1 MSGQRV
7 PSDAEWQRLT
17 VAFGLFFA
25 ATVIV
30 AGLFIAASPLPPVL
44 ELILMSIPVGVTGW
58 IWFGIVLQRDADRL
72 NDLRS
77 FAARRR
83 RRRGRRGPR

>member
-1 MSGQRV
+1 MSGPRV
-7 PSDAEWQRLT
+7 PSEAEWQRLT

-25 ATVIV
+25 ASVVV
-30 AGLFIAASPLPPVL
+30 AVVFIAASPFPPVVGV
-44 ELILMSIPVGVTGW
+44 ILMGPPVGVTGW
-58 IWFGIVLQRDADRL
+58 IWVGIILQRDADRL

-83 RRRGRRGPR
+83 GRRGRR